1 MMLINLVLAK
11 FINLDEEFE
20 EVIKFDIVIYFLEK
34 KRFQKMQLKDLRQL

>member
-20 EVIKFDIVIYFLEK
+20 EVIKFDIVIYFLKK
-34 KRFQKMQLKDLRQL
+34 KRFQKMQLKDLQQL